1 MMKRVRNLIY
11 IIGLVLS
18 LVFIGLFIFN
28 KNSTLCST
36 LNSIGTGLL
45 GAIVLGW
52 CLEQQSKSSI
62 KAQNK
67 KIFQVANYDIF
78 TKITGL
84 LIITD
89 RVIGSVFRD
98 LQLKDSFLY
107 ENKSIEELINM
118 YIADID
124 IITEKTA
131 PAMLGSETVS
141 QESSEDYQLKRKAMA
156 MLKNSDKEFVELRH
170 SFDNLKNDF
179 NIYKNLLLVNDN
191 SSENLI
197 FGLSEVLNI
206 LGSQKMLQ
214 SVKQEELIEYGKSLK
229 ELVDCNH
236 IDVLNAIGF
245 DKMVFNNKK
254 NHLEYKIRVER

>member
-1 MMKRVRNLIY
+1 M
-11 IIGLVLS
+11 
-18 LVFIGLFIFN
+18 
-28 KNSTLCST
+28 
-36 LNSIGTGLL
+36 
-45 GAIVLGW
+45 
-52 CLEQQSKSSI
+52 
-62 KAQNK
+62 
-67 KIFQVANYDIF
+67 
-78 TKITGL
+78 
-84 LIITD
+84 
-89 RVIGSVFRD
+89 
-98 LQLKDSFLY
+98 
-107 ENKSIEELINM
+107 INM
-118 YIADID
+118 YIADIV
-124 IITEKTA
+124 IITEKTD

-141 QESSEDYQLKRKAMA
+141 QKSSEDYQLKRKAMA
-156 MLKNSDKEFVELRH
+156 TLKNSDKEFVELRH